1 MLAESREAKQQAATE
16 LARILTTYSR
26 EKVDEILIEG
36 NIAVIN
42 YANGGQRKAGVGSD
56 SVTAMIFDICKE
68 IIR

>member
-16 LARILTTYSR
+16 LAEILYTYSN
-26 EKVDEILIEG
+26 EKVKEILIEG
-36 NIAVIN
+36 DTAIVN
-42 YANGGQRKAGVGSD
+42 YEGGGQRTVGIGCD